1 MSTNFV
7 GRIGGDAAA
16 KRILKDA
23 DGGFRTVDD
32 VTSHRGR
39 RFRPAALN
47 ERRRIEGEIAR
58 LRHERKP
65 YEDAEAAAKVRLER
79 LDGLIIG
86 AWDGG
91 ARTADGTLVVEDVK
105 GRLCLSKGMVEDVCA
120 ELGVDFQTFLGKCEA
135 KVRGSRKVRTFK

>member
-7 GRIGGDAAA
+7 GRIGSDVDA

-23 DGGFRTVDD
+23 DGGFRDVAD
-32 VTSHRGR
+32 VTSHGGR

-65 YEDAEAAAKVRLER
+65 YEDAEAAAKVRLEKM
-79 LDGLIIG
+79 DGLIVL

-105 GRLCLSKGMVEDVCA
+105 GRLCLSKGMVEEVCA
-120 ELGVDFQTFLGKCEA
+120 EMGVDFRTFLGKCEA
-135 KVRGSRKVRTFK
+135 RVHGSRKVKVFK